1 MAGQLL
7 GPPLSCP
14 GSPTPGTMFR
24 IPSTTVVFNIA
35 KDNFNRGGARP
46 IFPSAC
52 ALQSLKQGFQN
63 RMSGQQGLA
72 GIQAGMPG
80 TLGEMYAMP
89 EGMVGVQGGTIGM
102 QRRMAGTLPGMTE
115 MQGGMSGWLAG
126 MSGTQGGMGGIQTGM
141 PQIQGGMVRMLTI
154 FPQMQGIQGGM
165 SGMQGGI
172 SGMGL
177 PQQSPF
183 GIQPQLQP
191 PAGLQTP
198 MSAMLSQQPMRVQPT
213 MMFQQSQMPQQMYG
227 QASSSLGMMGV
238 PSRLQNQRLDG
249 SNSGGRTQSLT
260 GSIANQTFFGANLTS
275 AEPSSRIG
283 HENCSTA
290 LVSAG
295 SRRSSGMLLQAMETV
310 GGGSPGVMGISGPPA
325 LPGTAAPIVMSQP
338 ITSAGLA
345 PPMQQMLLRSMPGYT
360 STLVVILV
368 PDN

>member
-24 IPSTTVVFNIA
+24 IPSTTVVFNVA

-52 ALQSLKQGFQN
+52 ALQSLRQGFQN
-63 RMSGQQGLA
+63 PMSGQQGLA

-89 EGMVGVQGGTIGM
+89 EGTVGM
-102 QRRMAGTLPGMTE
+102 QGRMAGMLPGLTE
-115 MQGGMSGWLAG
+115 LQGGMSGWLAG

-141 PQIQGGMVRMLTI
+141 PQIQGSMG
-154 FPQMQGIQGGM
+154 GI

-183 GIQPQLQP
+183 GIQPLLQQ

-213 MMFQQSQMPQQMYG
+213 MMFQQSQMPQQMFG
-227 QASSSLGMMGV
+227 QASSSLVMTV
-238 PSRLQNQRLDG
+238 PRVAGAGEMVALRSLLARFSSTDRYYFFRA
-249 SNSGGRTQSLT
+249 NSMAVSQL
-260 GSIANQTFFGANLTS
+260 IGAM
-275 AEPSSRIG
+275 
-283 HENCSTA
+283 STA
-290 LVSAG
+290 LLSAD
-295 SRRSSGMLLQAMETV
+295 SRGSSGMLLQAMETV

>member
-7 GPPLSCP
+7 GPPLSFP

-24 IPSTTVVFNIA
+24 KPSTTVVFNVA
-35 KDNFNRGGARP
+35 QDNFNRGGARP

-52 ALQSLKQGFQN
+52 ALQSLTQGFQN

-89 EGMVGVQGGTIGM
+89 EGMVGVQGGTTGM
-102 QRRMAGTLPGMTE
+102 QGRMAGMLPGMTE

-126 MSGTQGGMGGIQTGM
+126 MSGTPGGMCGIQTGM
-141 PQIQGGMVRMLTI
+141 PQIQGGM
-154 FPQMQGIQGGM
+154 
-165 SGMQGGI
+165 GGI

-183 GIQPQLQP
+183 GIQPQLQQ

-198 MSAMLSQQPMRVQPT
+198 MSAMLSQQPMGVQPT
-213 MMFQQSQMPQQMYG
+213 MMFQQSQMPQQMFG
-227 QASSSLGMMGV
+227 QASSSLG
-238 PSRLQNQRLDG
+238 
-249 SNSGGRTQSLT
+249 
-260 GSIANQTFFGANLTS
+260 
-275 AEPSSRIG
+275 
-283 HENCSTA
+283 STA

-368 PDN
+368 PEN